1 MFSKSCQYAIKAM
14 IYVAQKSKGGSRV
27 SVKDIAAGIDAPIPF
42 TAKILQELSRRR
54 LVHSVK
60 GPHGG
65 FYLDTNENQVAIAD
79 IVRAIDGEVIY
90 NDCVLG
96 LKKCSEKNPCPVH
109 FEYKD
114 IKRKLIRMIENK
126 TINDFKNDLDQGI
139 YQLKL

>member
-1 MFSKSCQYAIKAM
+1 M

-65 FYLDTNENQVAIAD
+65 FYLETNESQVAIAD
-79 IVRAIDGEVIY
+79 IVRAIDGDVIY

-126 TINDFKNDLDQGI
+126 TINDFKNDLDLGI